1 MWEGEGSAGRVRQ
14 RETKSR
20 NDVGKDMK
28 GCKEMTR
35 EKADVR
41 DKTCNCGTAIL
52 GMEERL

>member
-1 MWEGEGSAGRVRQ
+1 MGRGGVGWEGETE

-28 GCKEMTR
+28 GCKEMTG